1 VLSKRYATIRFRSDG
16 ARPFF
21 LAGYRMQTRAARAA
35 RVFGEAVLTKG
46 GWWSATVRSA
56 AERFRR

>member
-1 VLSKRYATIRFRSDG
+1 
-16 ARPFF
+16 
-21 LAGYRMQTRAARAA
+21 MQTRAARAA